1 MVYVAIF
8 RYVNLAPLPHYMYRC
23 HKKYYLPHL
32 NFSKKKGQQCI
43 KKLNIPS
50 SPWLLR
56 LNILTCMT
64 NSMSKA
70 TSSSFFTFVVFS
82 RGRPRISNHEEAA
95 VENVEAVQNTA
106 AVFEALVRAGI
117 AQTTNQQKI
126 ADLKKNCFHI

>member
-1 MVYVAIF
+1 M
-8 RYVNLAPLPHYMYRC
+8 
-23 HKKYYLPHL
+23 
-32 NFSKKKGQQCI
+32 

-95 VENVEAVQNTA
+95 AVENVEAVRYTA
-106 AVFEALVRAGI
+106 AVIEALVRGGNI
-117 AQTTNQQKI
+117 LRKLQTQGKI
-126 ADLKKNCFHI
+126 KLGEFRNF